1 MKLNWI
7 LIWRHALFLLV
18 AVAAIIVGEL
28 GALDISLILCLVTL
42 GLALVPIQ
50 GNDVIMA
57 SGVLREDDGRGLQ

>member
-28 GALDISLILCLVTL
+28 GTLDISLILCLITL
-42 GLALVPIQ
+42 GLAFMRIQ
-50 GNDVIMA
+50 GKDVFMA
-57 SGVLREDDGRGLQ
+57 SGFLVQKNW